1 MKKNI
6 INKIIGFAAI
16 SILFS
21 CQDGEIIVP
30 FIEEGTGEDFSNIY
44 TLPGVPFN
52 YSNVNF
58 PETFTNFVF
67 EELDNT
73 PNNNHITDN
82 GATLGRVLFYDKKL
96 SFNNTISCASCHL
109 QEFGF
114 TDPREKSVGFEGEHT
129 RRNSMNLTNSRFYLK
144 EKFFWD
150 HRASTLEEQVL
161 MPFQDEIEMGMTLEL
176 VVSRV
181 SSFDYYKPLFI
192 NAFGNNEVTKDKISK
207 ALAQFVRS
215 IYSFNSK
222 YDIGIEAT
230 RNIFVDFPN
239 FTTQENLGK
248 DIFNG
253 KLTPEANGS
262 CVFCHMNDN
271 QGDIHFTTVPP
282 LNANQVIFTGTRTD
296 NIGLDENSHGDSD
309 NGLGEITNIEADNGQ
324 FKVPSIRNIE
334 LTSPYMHDGRFTT
347 LEEVV
352 EHYSTGVKDH
362 PQLSDHLI
370 NPDESPRNLELTD
383 EESAALVV
391 FLKTLTDQVMIND
404 IKYSDPF
411 VE

>member
-1 MKKNI
+1 MYKIFINRI
-6 INKIIGFAAI
+6 IYILITI
-16 SILFS
+16 TLFS
-21 CQDGEIIVP
+21 CKEDEIIVP
-30 FIEEGTGEDFSNIY
+30 IIEEGDFSAIY
-44 TLPGVPFN
+44 NLPSEPFN
-52 YSNVNF
+52 YSAINF
-58 PETFTNFVF
+58 PITFTNFVF

-73 PNNNHITDN
+73 PDNNHITNN
-82 GATLGRVLFYDKKL
+82 GATLGRVLFYDKNL
-96 SFNNTISCASCHL
+96 SLNNTISCASCHL

-114 TDPREKSVGFEGEHT
+114 TDPREKSIGFEGGHT

-161 MPFQDEIEMGMTLEL
+161 MPLQDDIEMGMTLDL

-181 SSFDYYKPLFI
+181 SSFDYYKPLFAK
-192 NAFGNNEVTKDKISK
+192 AFGNDIVTTDKISK
-207 ALAQFVRS
+207 ALAQFIRS

-222 YDIGIEAT
+222 YDVGIEAT

-239 FTTQENLGK
+239 FTAQENLGK

-271 QGDIHFTTVPP
+271 PSEIHFSTTPS

-296 NIGLDENSHGDSD
+296 NIGLDEDSRGDSD

-352 EHYSTGVKDH
+352 EHYSTEVKDH

-370 NPDESPRNLELTD
+370 NPDETPRHLNLS
-383 EESAALVV
+383 EEEKAALVA
-391 FLKTLTDQVMIND
+391 FLKTLTDEVMISD
-404 IKYSDPF
+404 VKYSDPF